1 MASRKKA
8 IQEMRKSK
16 ETRRDRWKEEEK
28 DLLAAMFADGTDITE
43 MALKFHRSEKA
54 IFAQINEMELYE
66 RIRAPRQKKEGCLCP
81 HCDEREDCEK
91 YGIALCADRQEE
103 KEPVS

>member
-1 MASRKKA
+1 MSSRKSEV
-8 IQEMRKSK
+8 QELRRSK

-28 DLLAAMFADGTDITE
+28 DLLAAMFTEGMDITE

-66 RIRAPRQKKEGCLCP
+66 RIRAPRQKKKGCLCP
-81 HCDEREDCEK
+81 HCEEREDCEK
-91 YGIALCADRQEE
+91 YGTAVCEAKQEV
-103 KEPVS
+103 KPVS